1 MSRSAPST
9 SQSVRDALEN
19 DIIRGSFAPGQRL
32 DEASLTERFGISR
45 TPVREA
51 LQQLAAIG
59 LVEMVPNR
67 GAFVVRIGLAQLVE
81 MFEVMAELEGMC
93 ARLASRRISEAEC
106 TALKDAL
113 AACKRAAELGDSDAY
128 YYEND
133 RFHVCIYNAS
143 HNSFLSKQTRQL
155 KTRLQPYRRMQLQV
169 PNRIKRS
176 MEEHRRIVEAIV
188 SGDEHEAE
196 LRMKQHVQ
204 IQGER
209 FMDFVASVGGL
220 PE

>member
-1 MSRSAPST
+1 
-9 SQSVRDALEN
+9 LEN
-19 DIIRGSFAPGQRL
+19 DIIRGSFTPGQRL

-67 GAFVVRIGLAQLVE
+67 GAFVARIGLAQLVE

-93 ARLASRRISEAEC
+93 ARLASRRISEAES

-113 AACKRAAELGDSDAY
+113 VACKRAAELGDSDAY

-133 RFHVCIYNAS
+133 RFHECVYQAS
-143 HNSFLSKQTRQL
+143 HNSFLRQQTRQL

-176 MEEHRRIVEAIV
+176 MEEHRIIVEAIV

-196 LRMKQHVQ
+196 LRTKLHVQ

>member
-1 MSRSAPST
+1 MSKSSLST
-9 SQSVRDALEN
+9 TQMLRDELEN
-19 DIIRGSFAPGQRL
+19 D
-32 DEASLTERFGISR
+32 LTERFGVSR

-67 GAFVVRIGLAQLVE
+67 GAFVARIGLAELVE

-93 ARLASRRISEAEC
+93 ARLATRRISESEA
-106 TALKDAL
+106 DAL
-113 AACKRAAELGDSDAY
+113 REALSACGCAAESGDSDAY

-133 RFHVCIYNAS
+133 RFHECIYTAS
-143 HNSFLSKQTRQL
+143 HNSFLRKQTRQL

-169 PNRIKRS
+169 PNRVKRS
-176 MEEHRRIVEAIV
+176 MEEHHAIV
-188 SGDEHEAE
+188 KAILAGDERQAE
-196 LRMKQHVQ
+196 SCIKQHVQ